1 MPWGDGLLKNKRWI
15 LWLVLA
21 IAIVVIVVVARDRI
35 HFDWR
40 VFLEQLKLADWRK
53 IGLGVALIWTAYGV
67 RSVRWSVLL
76 RPTKKVSPLHLVG
89 SQVIGFTAVALF
101 GRLADL
107 VRPYLVSK
115 RTQLPLSSQVAVY
128 TVERMFDLG
137 TVALIFSTVLL
148 FSPDRAS
155 LPRPDL
161 IHKAALGGLL
171 ATVVLATFAILARV
185 AGKAVA
191 AAVGKTL
198 GLFSEKLGEAANEKI
213 LGFRDGLN
221 VIGSGGDFL
230 QVVVLSLVHWLLI
243 AFAYLEATRAFVASP
258 QLADMTL
265 AKCMLLMAASMGSSL
280 LQLPIIGW
288 FTQIGLTTAAMQALF
303 HVAAEPA
310 LGCGAVLLL
319 VTFMSVIPLGLV
331 WARVEHVSLK
341 NVSEESEHAGVEAL
355 TAPLAE

>member
-1 MPWGDGLLKNKRWI
+1 
-15 LWLVLA
+15 
-21 IAIVVIVVVARDRI
+21 
-35 HFDWR
+35 
-40 VFLEQLKLADWRK
+40 
-53 IGLGVALIWTAYGV
+53 
-67 RSVRWSVLL
+67 
-76 RPTKKVSPLHLVG
+76 VG

-137 TVALIFSTVLL
+137 TVAMIFSTVLL

-161 IHKAALGGLL
+161 IHKAALAGLL
-171 ATVVLATFAILARV
+171 ATVALAAFAILARV

-191 AAVGKTL
+191 AVVGKVF
-198 GLFSEKLGEAANEKI
+198 GMFSEKLSETVAEKI
-213 LGFRDGLN
+213 LSFRDGLN
-221 VIGSGGDFL
+221 VIGSGGEFL
-230 QVVVLSLVHWLLI
+230 LVVVLSLVHWLLI
-243 AFAYLEATRAFVASP
+243 SYAYLESTRAFVAAP
-258 QLADMTL
+258 QLANMTL

-280 LQLPIIGW
+280 LQLPVVGW

-303 HVAAEPA
+303 HVAPEPA

-319 VTFMSVIPLGLV
+319 VTFMSVIPLGLI
-331 WARVEHVSLK
+331 WSRIEHVSLK
-341 NVSEESEHAGVEAL
+341 RVSEESEHAGVEAL
-355 TAPLAE
+355 TAPVTES

>member
-1 MPWGDGLLKNKRWI
+1 MKNKRWI
-15 LWLVLA
+15 LWLIVAIVL
-21 IAIVVIVVVARDRI
+21 IAIVFVARDRI
-35 HFDWR
+35 HFDWH

-53 IGLGVALIWTAYGV
+53 IGIGIALIWTAYCI
-67 RSVRWSVLL
+67 RAVRWSVLL
-76 RPTKKVSPLHLVG
+76 RPTKRVSPFKLIG

-115 RTQLPLSSQVAVY
+115 RTQLPLSAQVAVY

-137 TVALIFSTVLL
+137 TVALIFSIVLL

-171 ATVVLATFAILARV
+171 ATVALATFAVLARV

-191 AAVGKTL
+191 VSVGKTL
-198 GLFSEKLGEAANEKI
+198 GLFSASLGEAAHEKI

-221 VIGSGGDFL
+221 VIGSAGDFL
-230 QVVVLSLVHWLLI
+230 LVVGLSLIHWFMI
-243 AFAYLEATRAFVASP
+243 AYAYLESTRAFVASP
-258 QLADMTL
+258 PLAQMTL

-280 LQLPIIGW
+280 LQLPIVGW
-288 FTQIGLTTAAMQALF
+288 FTQIGLTAGAMKALF
-303 HVAAEPA
+303 HVEAEPA

-319 VTFMSVIPLGLV
+319 VTFMSVIPLGLI
-331 WARVEHVSLK
+331 WSRIEHVSLK

-355 TAPLAE
+355 TAPISDQAVL

>member
-1 MPWGDGLLKNKRWI
+1 LKNKRWI
-15 LWLVLA
+15 LWLVIA
-21 IAIVVIVVVARDRI
+21 IALIVIVLLARDRI

-40 VFLEQLKLADWRK
+40 VFLDQLKLADWRK
-53 IGLGVALIWTAYGV
+53 IGIGVALIWMAYGI
-67 RSVRWSVLL
+67 RAVRWSVLL
-76 RPTKKVSPLHLVG
+76 RPTKHVSPLKLVG

-107 VRPYLVSK
+107 VRPYLVSR

-161 IHKAALGGLL
+161 IHKAALAGLL
-171 ATVVLATFAILARV
+171 ATVALAAFAILARV

-191 AAVGKTL
+191 AVVGKVF
-198 GLFSEKLGEAANEKI
+198 GMFSEKLGETVAEKI
-213 LGFRDGLN
+213 LSFRDGLN
-221 VIGSGGDFL
+221 VIGSGGEFL
-230 QVVVLSLVHWLLI
+230 LVVVLSLVHWLLI
-243 AFAYLEATRAFVASP
+243 SYAYLESTRAFVAAP
-258 QLADMTL
+258 QLANMTL

-280 LQLPIIGW
+280 LQLPVVGW

-303 HVAAEPA
+303 HVAPEPA

-319 VTFMSVIPLGLV
+319 VTFMSVIPLGLI
-331 WARVEHVSLK
+331 WSRIEHVSLK
-341 NVSEESEHAGVEAL
+341 RVSEESEHAGVEAL
-355 TAPLAE
+355 TAPVTES